1 MVELL
6 SLLIASF
13 LATSIGIGVLTARG
27 KVQDDRATA
36 KMNAKLD
43 FKHAENRADADYK
56 IAISVCKKKSP
67 PDKMRC
73 LDDAKNVNARL
84 LLAAKEKMDK
94 VVTEAAMPK
103 ESQAG
108 P

>member
-1 MVELL
+1 
-6 SLLIASF
+6 
-13 LATSIGIGVLTARG
+13 
-27 KVQDDRATA
+27 
-36 KMNAKLD
+36 
-43 FKHAENRADADYK
+43 
-56 IAISVCKKKSP
+56 
-67 PDKMRC
+67 MRC